1 MYAVHSREQI
11 QTKKGLV
18 EAADT
23 GTLFLDEIGELP
35 KELQAKLLRVIQER
49 EVRPVGATDAKPINS
64 RFIAA
69 THRDLKHDVDAGA
82 FGEDLYYR
90 LNVFP
95 IKMPPLR
102 ERKVDIPL
110 LVTAF
115 LANSLTRYAELLAIS
130 DVTRLARKRA

>member
-1 MYAVHSREQI
+1 VDSSTRRAPCQI
-11 QTKKGLV
+11 SGPFPFKPNDVELVTQTTPKKQ
-18 EAADT
+18 
-23 GTLFLDEIGELP
+23 
-35 KELQAKLLRVIQER
+35 KM
-49 EVRPVGATDAKPINS
+49 
-64 RFIAA
+64 
-69 THRDLKHDVDAGA
+69 KHDVDAGA

-115 LANSLTRYAELLAIS
+115 LANSLTRYAELLAIG